1 MSKSLGDR
9 LRAQR
14 ERQHVTLSTIAA
26 QTKIQIA
33 LLEGL
38 ERDDVS
44 HWPGGIFRRAFVRAY
59 ARAIDL
65 EPDVVVREFL
75 ERYPDPIDVPET
87 GLPAAAGTEA
97 PASRASSTRLWY
109 YFDSARNASARLRGW
124 IRRSLVSRDALPD
137 DAPTPVMPPTRLPEP
152 ELSAVGQL

>member
-14 ERQHVTLSTIAA
+14 ERQHITLSSIAV
-26 QTKIQIA
+26 QTKIQLA

-75 ERYPDPIDVPET
+75 ERYPDPIDVTET
-87 GLPAAAGTEA
+87 GLPPAAAAHEA
-97 PASRASSTRLWY
+97 PASRASSTRLCITLI
-109 YFDSARNASARLRGW
+109 RPERLLPGCASGFVG
-124 IRRSLVSRDALPD
+124 RSSVGTLC
-137 DAPTPVMPPTRLPEP
+137 PTTRQRP
-152 ELSAVGQL
+152 